1 MNMEE
6 ASGII
11 QMIDSYTDQIERY
24 ESLSTWFAAFSVICV
39 MAVLLIAVALILRRD
54 RNDGRNGSFY
64 HLVLSGLFLLI
75 PTIATLYLYVFAM
88 NMRKVALYRGYL
100 SFLEE
105 RWNILTGADVMLFDG
120 GIINKF
126 LSFQSFLVNGLGPVV
141 MSIFIV
147 LTFVIGF
154 GLSIHFLR
162 KIVPSKAKVWMTVLL
177 SVLLVVCVSFSGLC
191 AYYLSVNDSVVVS
204 VTEYCWRANK

>member
-1 MNMEE
+1 MEQ
-6 ASGII
+6 ANGII

-24 ESLSTWFAAFSVICV
+24 ESLSTWFAAFSMICV
-39 MAVLLIAVALILRRD
+39 MAVLLIAVALILRRNRD
-54 RNDGRNGSFY
+54 DGRNSSFY

-88 NMRKVALYRGYL
+88 NMRKVAMYRGCL

-105 RWNILTGADVMLFDG
+105 QWNALAGTEAMLFDG
-120 GIINKF
+120 GIVKEF
-126 LSFQSFLVNGLGPVV
+126 FSFQSFLVNGLGPAV
-141 MSIFIV
+141 MSTFIV

-162 KIVPSKAKVWMTVLL
+162 KLDRSTVRTWMTVLL
-177 SVLLVVCVSFSGLC
+177 
-191 AYYLSVNDSVVVS
+191 
-204 VTEYCWRANK
+204 